1 MKLNWL
7 VCAAAAACMAT
18 PALAQ
23 TDTTVVVSGTSAGMA
38 RYTNVDMTDARGTMD
53 DLRNHINRMQDN
65 NNVAFAASDP
75 VHIDIYRRMNVILL
89 DNASAQ
95 ALHLAEVLGP
105 PTHIPP
111 GLGATRSHIS
121 SVVNHLAHAR
131 MMADYG
137 TPINQAKKALD
148 MAYESLDRSNTA
160 MSGSNMSG
168 MGTSGSMSTTMG
180 TDMNQPNTTS
190 DQ

>member
-1 MKLNWL
+1 MKMNWIA
-7 VCAAAAACMAT
+7 CAAATACMAT

-23 TDTTVVVSGTSAGMA
+23 TDSTVVVSGTSAGMA
-38 RYTNVDMTDARGTMD
+38 RYTNVDMTDVRGTMD
-53 DLRNHINRMQDN
+53 DLHKYIQRMQDN
-65 NNVAFAASDP
+65 NYIAFAASDA
-75 VHIDIYRRMNVILL
+75 VHVDLYRRMNVILL
-89 DNASAQ
+89 DNASAK

-121 SVVNHLAHAR
+121 SVVNHLAHSR

-137 TPINQAKKALD
+137 TPIDQAKKALE
-148 MAYESLDRSNTA
+148 MAYETMDRSNMA

-180 TDMNQPNTTS
+180 TDMNQPNNAS